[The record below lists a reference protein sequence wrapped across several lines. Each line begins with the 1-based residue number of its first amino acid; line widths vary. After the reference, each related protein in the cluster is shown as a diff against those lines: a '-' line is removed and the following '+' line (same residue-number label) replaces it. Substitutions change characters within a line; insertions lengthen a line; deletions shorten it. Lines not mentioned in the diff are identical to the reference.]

1 LSQNKDDLFTHIV
14 ECRVSLHC
22 HWSAVHDLAEVID
35 VGHDGEDDDASGFPA
50 RVAKPEEEVS
60 TLDKGSVLAKIIFG
74 QAC

>member
-1 LSQNKDDLFTHIV
+1 LSQNKDDLFKLIV
-14 ECRVSLHC
+14 ECRASLHW

-35 VGHDGEDDDASGFPA
+35 VGHDGEDDDVSGLP

-60 TLDKGSVLAKIIFG
+60 TLDKGSVLAKIIFE